1 MSRVALALVLVALL
15 SGGCALFRRDGAL
28 ADADA
33 RAARGDYQVALAA
46 YDSYL
51 KENPDDA
58 RAKAVRTLMAELIAA
73 RAELAALRDRRD
85 GDVARLRQELSAR
98 QAEITRLRADLEALK
113 RTDLQME
120 RPRR

>member
-1 MSRVALALVLVALL
+1 MTRLVPALVLLVLL
-15 SGGCALFRRDGAL
+15 AQGCALFRRDGGL

-46 YDSYL
+46 YDAYL
-51 KENPDDA
+51 RDNPDDERA
-58 RAKAVRTLMAELIAA
+58 RAVRGLMAELVTA

-85 GDVARLRQELSAR
+85 GEVTRLRQELTAR
-98 QAEITRLRADLEALK
+98 QAEVARLKEDLEALK

-120 RPRR
+120 R

>member
-1 MSRVALALVLVALL
+1 MSRLAPALILLVLLAQ
-15 SGGCALFRRDGAL
+15 GCALFRRDGAL

-33 RAARGDYQVALAA
+33 RAARGEYQVALAA

-51 KENPDDA
+51 KDNPDDERA
-58 RAKAVRTLMAELIAA
+58 RAVRALMAELVAA

-98 QAEITRLRADLEALK
+98 QAEITRLRADLETLK
-113 RTDLQME
+113 RADLQLE
-120 RPRR
+120 RQRR